1 MTKRLKKLAD
11 IIPIVSKKGSD
22 LASVCFEACLL
33 QGSLDKSDLNNK
45 IVGLTGDGVFAKG
58 NAPFKSKI
66 QELIDKTLVFRWDLL
81 HMINRCHI
89 DAKKGEVVIDS
100 LEDADEVGLDDD
112 HIDNDSGTKDE
123 VVGSL
128 ISELINYIQKEA
140 KAFRHGLAY
149 AQLKKVTSGVF
160 KRPKVWSSTRMVV
173 YEFEMLERFLEN
185 SLFLDIPIKFLL
197 LAKFH
202 CLTMFALKIIL
213 KNVQRIDV
221 TPEYVQKVIVGEVGR
236 NSMELACKVAIDV
249 YSNKDTS
256 YMYR

>member
-1 MTKRLKKLAD
+1 MNFWIGGYQIT
-11 IIPIVSKKGSD
+11 
-22 LASVCFEACLL
+22 
-33 QGSLDKSDLNNK
+33 SLDWDEGIARENQIHVHARLNNK

-89 DAKKGEVVIDS
+89 DAKKGDVIDS

-140 KAFRHGLAY
+140 KAFRHG
-149 AQLKKVTSGVF
+149 
-160 KRPKVWSSTRMVV
+160 
-173 YEFEMLERFLEN
+173 
-185 SLFLDIPIKFLL
+185 
-197 LAKFH
+197 
-202 CLTMFALKIIL
+202 
-213 KNVQRIDV
+213 
-221 TPEYVQKVIVGEVGR
+221 
-236 NSMELACKVAIDV
+236 
-249 YSNKDTS
+249 
-256 YMYR
+256 